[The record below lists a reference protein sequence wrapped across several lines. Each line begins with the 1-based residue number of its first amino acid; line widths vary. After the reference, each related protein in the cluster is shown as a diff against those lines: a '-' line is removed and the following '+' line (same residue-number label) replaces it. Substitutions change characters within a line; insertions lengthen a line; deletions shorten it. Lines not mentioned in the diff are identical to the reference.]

1 MNSAPSPDS
10 GFFWCLQNTTRPE
23 REALMDVPFV
33 RDAQAGR
40 VDREEYLAFLTEAYQ
55 HVKHT
60 VPLLM
65 ATGAALDPAHA
76 WLQSAFT
83 EYIAEEQGHE
93 QWILE
98 DIAAAGGDVEAV
110 RNGEPQ
116 AACELMVAFAWDM
129 VRRRNPLG
137 FFGMVHVLEGT
148 SVAAACAA
156 ADAIQA
162 NTGLPDTAFRYL
174 RSHGA
179 LDLEHV
185 DLFEGLMNRIHDP
198 EDHAA
203 IVHAARRFYALY
215 AGIFQALPSGATPPH
230 LPETSTHAAD

>member
-1 MNSAPSPDS
+1 
-10 GFFWCLQNTTRPE
+10 
-23 REALMDVPFV
+23 MDVPFV
-33 RDAQAGR
+33 RDAQTGR

-65 ATGAALDPAHA
+65 ATGAALDPAHT

-93 QWILE
+93 LWILE
-98 DIAAAGGDVEAV
+98 DIAAAGGDVDAV
-110 RNGEPQ
+110 RHGEPQ
-116 AACELMVAFAWDM
+116 ASCELMVAYAWDM

-148 SVAAACAA
+148 SVAAASAA
-156 ADAIQA
+156 AGAIQA

-185 DLFEGLMNRIHDP
+185 DLFEGLMNRIHEQD
-198 EDHAA
+198 DQAA
-203 IVHAARRFYALY
+203 IVHAARRFYVLY
-215 AGIFQALPSGATPPH
+215 ADIFRSLPSSAAAPH
-230 LPETSTHAAD
+230 IPETSVHVTE